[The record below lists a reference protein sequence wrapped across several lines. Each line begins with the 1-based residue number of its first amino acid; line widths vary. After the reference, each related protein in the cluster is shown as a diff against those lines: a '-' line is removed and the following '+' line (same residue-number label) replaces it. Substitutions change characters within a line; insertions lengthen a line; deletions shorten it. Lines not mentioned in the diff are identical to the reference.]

1 MTRDKQPPVERRH
14 IQVGSSWIHYK
25 TAGSGPPLV
34 LVHGLASS
42 TRWWNRN
49 IPTLAEHFRVY
60 ALDLSEFGDRRLR
73 PRFVLK
79 QAATYLARWMDAVQ
93 IKGAHLVGHSMGG
106 RIVAE
111 FAAENPARVKRLILV
126 NAAVMP
132 FGHGYI
138 KLSWGMM
145 RAFQRI
151 PLSLFQVLLFD
162 TLYTGVIPVMR
173 VGHELLR
180 TDLKHRLA
188 HIQAPTLVIWGEHD
202 TIVPLSL
209 GYALIEQLPGCQFEL
224 IRGVG
229 HVPMWEKPAEFN
241 QIVLRFLGEGPRLA
255 KPAANF
261 TLQYAAERQ

>member
-1 MTRDKQPPVERRH
+1 MKTMTRSKQPPLERRH

-49 IPTLAEHFRVY
+49 IPHLAEHFRVY
-60 ALDLSEFGDRRLR
+60 AVDLSEFGDRRRR
-73 PRFVLK
+73 PRFVLR
-79 QAATYLARWMDAVQ
+79 QAAHYLARWMDAVN
-93 IKGAHLVGHSMGG
+93 IAEASFVGHSMGG

-111 FAAENPARVKRLILV
+111 FAAENPARVKCLVLV

-132 FGHGYI
+132 FGHGYV
-138 KLSWGMM
+138 KQSWGMM

-162 TLYTGVIPVMR
+162 TLYTGVLPVLR

-180 TDLKHRLA
+180 TDLKDRLA

-209 GYALIEQLPGCQFEL
+209 GYALTEQLPGCQFEL
-224 IRGVG
+224 IRGAG
-229 HVPMWEKPAEFN
+229 HVPMWEKPAAFN
-241 QIVLRFLGEGPRLA
+241 ETVLRFLVA
-255 KPAANF
+255 
-261 TLQYAAERQ
+261 